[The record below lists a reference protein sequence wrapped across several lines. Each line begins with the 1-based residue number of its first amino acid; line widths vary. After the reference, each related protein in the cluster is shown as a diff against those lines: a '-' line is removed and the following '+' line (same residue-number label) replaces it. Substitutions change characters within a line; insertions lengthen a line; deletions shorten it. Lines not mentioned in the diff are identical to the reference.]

1 MRAATPVNAGVAT
14 RNAIGIE
21 MLSEAAAGI
30 AGRPAIPP
38 KLQRRVKN
46 QVLR

>member
-30 AGRPAIPP
+30 AGPP
-38 KLQRRVKN
+38 CDTSEMQRRFKD